1 MVSWID
7 GIKIHNEWDFPGHPV
22 VKTPWFHCRGHRFD
36 PCLEDPACLMVWPK
50 IEGKKK
56 YIVKIIPPIYS
67 TSMQFLCPPGITI
80 IFFY

>member
-1 MVSWID
+1 MFNKIIE
-7 GIKIHNEWDFPGHPV
+7 IKKKAFPGGPV
-22 VKTPWFHCRGHRFD
+22 VKTPHFHCGRHGFN
-36 PCLEDPACLMVWPK
+36 PGSGNQDPACLMVWPK